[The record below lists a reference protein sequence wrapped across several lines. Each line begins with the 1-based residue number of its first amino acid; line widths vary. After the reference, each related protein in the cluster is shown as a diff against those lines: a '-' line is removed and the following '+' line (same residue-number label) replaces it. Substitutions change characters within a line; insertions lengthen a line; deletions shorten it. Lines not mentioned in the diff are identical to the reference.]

1 MNRPSKHMEHRLKHM
16 PKASE
21 KLSDALAD
29 FLDLEEKGD
38 DPMKTLLRDF
48 SHHER
53 RSLKTFLDRVLGP
66 DYSDDDLDLIWSRT
80 SSYAYIV
87 DRLYFD
93 SARTLFEAIR
103 KGLG

>member
-1 MNRPSKHMEHRLKHM
+1 MNRLSRRMEHRLKHM
-16 PKASE
+16 PMAFE
-21 KLSDALAD
+21 KLSDVLAD
-29 FLDLEEKGD
+29 VLELEEKGD
-38 DPMKTLLRDF
+38 DPIKTLLRGF

-53 RSLKTFLDRVLGP
+53 RSLKTFLDEVLGP